1 MLRRWIA
8 GAVIA
13 TLVLGFAAFLRFAE
27 PAVAQGGSPGQPG
40 GPPPGQPGG
49 PPPGTPPGP
58 GGPGQGMRPMNPMMV
73 PDSFSAERDSM
84 VKAELKEISGKEKV
98 AAESVF
104 KNIKVM
110 NGLPAERM
118 LRAMNGWGHALGVR
132 CKYCHVVDH
141 WKDDDKEQKKTA
153 RMMVGMVDTLNE
165 MFLSRVKHPDGGQ
178 AHAGCFTCHRGHAKP

>member
-27 PAVAQGGSPGQPG
+27 PAVAQGGPPGGQPGAPGSG
-40 GPPPGQPGG
+40 GPPPGA
-49 PPPGTPPGP
+49 PPGQGA
-58 GGPGQGMRPMNPMMV
+58 PGQGMRPGGMMMA
-73 PDSFSAERDSM
+73 PDSFAAERDSM
-84 VKAELKEISGKEKV
+84 VKAQLAEIAGKEKMP
-98 AAESVF
+98 AESVF

-110 NGLPAERM
+110 DGLPAGRM
-118 LRAMNGWGHALGVR
+118 LGAMNGWGRALGVR

-141 WKDDDKEQKKTA
+141 WKDDDKQEKKTA
-153 RMMVGMVDTLNE
+153 RMMVAMVDTLNE
-165 MFLSRVKHPDGGQ
+165 MFLSRIKHPDGGQ